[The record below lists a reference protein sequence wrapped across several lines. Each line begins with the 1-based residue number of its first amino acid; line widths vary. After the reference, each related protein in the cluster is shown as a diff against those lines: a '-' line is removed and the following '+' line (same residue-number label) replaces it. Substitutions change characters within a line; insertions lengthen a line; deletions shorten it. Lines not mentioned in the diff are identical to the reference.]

1 MIDRQNKKKRTT
13 KHSLLVWGKQSIFSE
28 KKKRGKGPFVSLRVK
43 FAAVLLLSAII
54 AVCLILLIL
63 PLVSMLITNFYMQT
77 DRANARL
84 DGYISNFSDYVLEE
98 KVSSDDA
105 AAVAKW
111 SVYHRNV
118 HLVVFGGDEPQFGVV
133 DGEILAGDEAPE
145 ISDPIFTESIYSDE
159 LSDTT
164 IGKTY
169 MVRFSDRYCSV
180 SVVDYTGSTVHNA
193 VLIWGSILIIAI
205 FCLTLVLYYHSQIKA
220 IVTLS
225 REVEQISDGVLS
237 AEITSYRNDEIGG
250 LARDVDTMRT
260 TILKKI
266 DEEKLARE
274 ANGELLTSMSHD
286 IRTPLTTLLGYME
299 LLQNDS
305 EDMTPEQRSYVLLC
319 AEKAGQI
326 KELSDKL
333 FMYFWAHN
341 IHEGRVEAEA
351 VDGVL
356 LMEQMV
362 GEWLLPM
369 ETEGVSLEIQA
380 TEFPVGT
387 SVLVNTECL
396 RRIIDNIFDNI
407 RKYAQK
413 PGNVRLIMTLSDDA
427 KEAVIAFRNSIG
439 HPAEKTSGT
448 HIGHKT
454 CAHLAELMGG
464 RFEAVTEKE
473 QFEAR
478 LYLPIHRDPSAIP

>member
-1 MIDRQNKKKRTT
+1 MIDGQSKKKRTT
-13 KHSLLVWGKQSIFSE
+13 KRSVIAWGKQSLFSR
-28 KKKRGKGPFVSLRVK
+28 KKKEGKGPFVSLRVK
-43 FAAVLLLSAII
+43 FAVVLLFSAIVT
-54 AVCLILLIL
+54 VCLTLLLL
-63 PLVSMLITNFYMQT
+63 PLISLLVTNFYMQP
-77 DRANARL
+77 DRANDRL
-84 DGYISNFSDYVLEE
+84 DGYINNFSSYVAEE
-98 KVSSDDA
+98 QILSDDA
-105 AAVAKW
+105 AAVAQW

-118 HLVVFGGDEPQFGVV
+118 HLVVFGGDEPQFGVA
-133 DGEILAGDEAPE
+133 DGEILAGDDTPE
-145 ISDPIFTESIYSDE
+145 ISDPIFTESIYSEE

-164 IGKTY
+164 IGNTY
-169 MVRFSDRYCSV
+169 VVRFADRYCSV
-180 SVVDYTGSTVHNA
+180 SVVDYTGSMVHNT
-193 VLIWGSILIIAI
+193 VMIFGSIVVIAI
-205 FCLTLVLYYHSQIKA
+205 FLLTLVLYYHSQIKA

-237 AEITSYRNDEIGG
+237 AEITSHRNDEIGG

-266 DEEKLARE
+266 DEEKTARE

-299 LLQNDS
+299 LLQNENDN
-305 EDMTPEQRSYVLLC
+305 MTPEQRSYVQLC

-341 IHEGRVEAEA
+341 IHEGRVDTESC
-351 VDGVL
+351 DGVL
-356 LMEQMV
+356 LVEQMI

-380 TEFPVGT
+380 TGFPVGT
-387 SVLVNTECL
+387 SMPVNTDCL

-413 PGNVRLIMTLSDDA
+413 PGTVQVIMALSDDP
-427 KEAVIAFRNSIG
+427 KKAVMIFRNSIG
-439 HPAEKTSGT
+439 HPVEKTSGT

-464 RFEAVTEKE
+464 RFEAVAEKE

-478 LYLPIHRDPSAIP
+478 LYLPIDHP

>member
-1 MIDRQNKKKRTT
+1 M
-13 KHSLLVWGKQSIFSE
+13 
-28 KKKRGKGPFVSLRVK
+28 RVK
-43 FAAVLLLSAII
+43 FVAVLLFSTVL
-54 AVCLILLIL
+54 AVGLILLIL
-63 PLVSMLITNFYMQT
+63 PLISMLITNFYMQPQ
-77 DRANARL
+77 RANDRL
-84 DGYISNFSDYVLEE
+84 DGYIRDFSEYVSEE
-98 KVSSDDA
+98 SISSDDA
-105 AAVAKW
+105 SAVAKW
-111 SVYHRNV
+111 SGYHRSV
-118 HLVVFGGDEPQFGVV
+118 HLVVFGGDEPQFGVA
-133 DGEILAGDEAPE
+133 DGVILEGDNAPE
-145 ISDPIFTESIYSDE
+145 ISAPIFTESIYADE

-169 MVRFSDRYCSV
+169 VVRFRDRYCSV
-180 SVVDYTGSTVHNA
+180 SVLDYTGSMVHNTVMILGA
-193 VLIWGSILIIAI
+193 VVVAAVFL
-205 FCLTLVLYYHSQIKA
+205 LTLVLYYHSQIKA

-225 REVEQISDGVLS
+225 KEVEQISDGVLS
-237 AEITSYRNDEIGG
+237 AEITSNRNDEIGG

-260 TILKKI
+260 TILTKM
-266 DEEKLARE
+266 DEERSARE

-305 EDMTPEQRSYVLLC
+305 EDMTPEQRSYIQLC
-319 AEKAGQI
+319 TEKAGQI

-341 IHEGRVEAEA
+341 IHEGGVEAEPCN
-351 VDGVL
+351 GML

-369 ETEGVSLEIQA
+369 ETEGVSLEISA
-380 TEFPVGT
+380 SDFPPET
-387 SVLVNTECL
+387 NILVNTDGL

-413 PGNVRLIMTLSDDA
+413 PGTVRVNMSISADLKYA
-427 KEAVIAFRNSIG
+427 RIAFCNSIG
-439 HPAEKTSGT
+439 YPTEKTSGT

-454 CAHLAELMGG
+454 CGHLADLMGG
-464 RFEAVTEKE
+464 RFEAVALED

-478 LYLPIHRDPSAIP
+478 LYLPIDRG